1 MRRLLIVEFSDF
13 EYPYCGRVEDTLRQL
28 QSRYPTQIRL
38 AYRDLPFHLRAEP
51 AAEASR

>member
-13 EYPYCGRVEDTLRQL
+13 ECPYCGRVEDTLRQL